1 MKYEVIQTGAEWV
14 VQADGAEIARFADQ
28 HEALTHVAA
37 RLRETTPGDDAV
49 SLRMRYE
56 ARG

>member
-14 VQADGAEIARFADQ
+14 VRSEGVELARFAQQSD
-28 HEALTHVAA
+28 ALDDVAV
-37 RLRETTPGDDAV
+37 RLRDAKPGVDAV
-49 SLRMRYE
+49 SLSVRYQ